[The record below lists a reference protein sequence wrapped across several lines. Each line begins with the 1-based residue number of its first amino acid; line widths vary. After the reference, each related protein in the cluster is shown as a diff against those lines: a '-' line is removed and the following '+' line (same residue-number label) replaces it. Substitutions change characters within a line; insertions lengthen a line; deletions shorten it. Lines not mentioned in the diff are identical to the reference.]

1 MIASGVGQ
9 EREKAHG
16 ANASFGI
23 FLVSFFLV
31 LLLFFS
37 PLFCFLPR

>member
-9 EREKAHG
+9 DREKAHG

-23 FLVSFFLV
+23 FLVSFFSGSFAFFFTSF
-31 LLLFFS
+31 LLS
-37 PLFCFLPR
+37 S